1 MKKGH
6 KIVSLLIAV
15 AMAAPLAFSNVS
27 PVEAANKF
35 DGHESRYYKLCS
47 SKTLTRSNQSTCREF
62 NKYLKTKSASLK
74 NEISNKQNNVDSAK
88 LSISDMANKINT
100 LNSQINDAN
109 QKISYMNTAI
119 QNSENNLNQK
129 KGLLKERIY
138 SMQSQMNSNAYVDYL
153 FNASSFSDF
162 FSRAATLK
170 DLTAYETDLM
180 NEIKEE
186 QKQLETQKQT
196 LVDTQKTLST
206 QKTQAESL
214 QKSLVA
220 KLEAE
225 QKALQ
230 DKQSDLSDNE
240 SNIGTI
246 AENLVELSKASDESR
261 VTGVTHATPNTTV
274 SSNSGSSNS
283 NSSSSSSSGSS
294 NSNSGSTSNRGQSSS
309 SNSGTSHNNG
319 GSSNNGGSNN
329 ASIPTPTPSAS
340 QSARGLAIANKA
352 LTRQGYMY
360 SWGGCH
366 SMGQISNPNWT
377 KFDCSGLVNWAHY
390 QAGVNIGSNTTKSLC
405 GVGTQVG
412 RGSMQAGDII
422 LFSSNGSYSGVHHVG
437 IYIGGNRMV
446 HAPSTGKPVQ
456 VASLSNGYWQR
467 EFYQARRCY

>member
-1 MKKGH
+1 MKRGH
-6 KIVSLLIAV
+6 KIVSLLIAC
-15 AMAAPLAFSNVS
+15 AMVTPLAFSNVNT
-27 PVEAANKF
+27 VEAANKF
-35 DGHESRYYKLCS
+35 EGQETKYYKLCS
-47 SKTLTRSNQSTCREF
+47 SKTLTRSNQNTCKEF

-74 NEISNKQNNVDSAK
+74 SEISSKQSSVDSAK
-88 LSISDMANKINT
+88 LSISDAADKINS
-100 LNSQINDAN
+100 LNSQINEAT
-109 QKISYMNTAI
+109 QKIAYMNTAI
-119 QNSENNLNQK
+119 TNAENNLNEK
-129 KGLLKERIY
+129 KALLKDRIY

-170 DLTAYETDLM
+170 DLTSYETDLM

-186 QKQLETQKQT
+186 QKQLEIQKQT
-196 LVDTQKTLST
+196 LVDTQTALNA
-206 QKTQAESL
+206 QKSQAEEL

-220 KLEAE
+220 KLGAE

-246 AENLVELSKASDESR
+246 AQNLVELSKASDESK
-261 VTGVTHATPNTTV
+261 VSGVTHATPNKNNSS
-274 SSNSGSSNS
+274 SSNSGSSN
-283 NSSSSSSSGSS
+283 
-294 NSNSGSTSNRGQSSS
+294 
-309 SNSGTSHNNG
+309 NG
-319 GSSNNGGSNN
+319 GSSNNSGSSNN
-329 ASIPTPTPSAS
+329 GGGNTIPTPTPSPD
-340 QSARGLAIANKA
+340 QSSRGLAIANKA

-366 SMGQISNPNWT
+366 SMSQIANPNWT

-390 QAGVNIGSNTTKSLC
+390 QAGVNIGSNTTKTLC
-405 GVGTQVG
+405 GVGTQVD

-446 HAPSTGKPVQ
+446 HAPSSGKPVQ
-456 VASLSNGYWQR
+456 VATLGNGYWQR

>member
-1 MKKGH
+1 MKRGH
-6 KIVSLLIAV
+6 KIVSLLIAC
-15 AMAAPLAFSNVS
+15 AMVTPLALSNVNT
-27 PVEAANKF
+27 VEATNKF
-35 DGHESRYYKLCS
+35 EGQETKYYKLCL
-47 SKTLTRSNQSTCREF
+47 SKTLTRSNQNTCKEF

-74 NEISNKQNNVDSAK
+74 SEISNKQSNVDSAK
-88 LSISDMANKINT
+88 LSISDAANKINS
-100 LNSQINDAN
+100 LNSQINEAT
-109 QKISYMNTAI
+109 QKIAYMNTAI
-119 QNSENNLNQK
+119 TNAENNLNEK
-129 KGLLKERIY
+129 KALLKDRIY

-170 DLTAYETDLM
+170 DLTSYETDLM

-186 QKQLETQKQT
+186 QKQLEIQKQT
-196 LVDTQKTLST
+196 LVDTQTALNA
-206 QKTQAESL
+206 QKSQAEEL

-246 AENLVELSKASDESR
+246 AQNLVELSKASDESK
-261 VTGVTHATPNTTV
+261 VSGVTHATPNK
-274 SSNSGSSNS
+274 N
-283 NSSSSSSSGSS
+283 NSSS
-294 NSNSGSTSNRGQSSS
+294 
-309 SNSGTSHNNG
+309 NNG
-319 GSSNNGGSNN
+319 GSSNNSGSSNN
-329 ASIPTPTPSAS
+329 GGGNTIPTPTPSPD
-340 QSARGLAIANKA
+340 QSSRGLAIANKA

-366 SMGQISNPNWT
+366 SMSQIANPNWT

-390 QAGVNIGSNTTKSLC
+390 QAGVNIGSNTTKTLC
-405 GVGTQVG
+405 GVGTQVD

-422 LFSSNGSYSGVHHVG
+422 LFSSNGSYFGVHHVG

-446 HAPSTGKPVQ
+446 HAPSSGKPVQ
-456 VASLSNGYWQR
+456 VATLGNGYWQR

>member
-1 MKKGH
+1 M
-6 KIVSLLIAV
+6 VT
-15 AMAAPLAFSNVS
+15 PLAFSNVNT
-27 PVEAANKF
+27 VEAANKF
-35 DGHESRYYKLCS
+35 EGQETKYYKLCS
-47 SKTLTRSNQSTCREF
+47 SKTLTRSNQNTCKEF

-74 NEISNKQNNVDSAK
+74 SEISSKQSSVDSAK
-88 LSISDMANKINT
+88 LSISDAADKINS
-100 LNSQINDAN
+100 LNIQINEAT
-109 QKISYMNTAI
+109 QKIAYMNTAI
-119 QNSENNLNQK
+119 TNAENNLNEK
-129 KGLLKERIY
+129 KALLKDRIY

-170 DLTAYETDLM
+170 DLTSYETDLM

-186 QKQLETQKQT
+186 QKQLEIQKQT
-196 LVDTQKTLST
+196 LVDTQTALNA
-206 QKTQAESL
+206 QKSQAEEL

-230 DKQSDLSDNE
+230 DKQSDLFDNE

-246 AENLVELSKASDESR
+246 AQNLVELSKASDESK
-261 VTGVTHATPNTTV
+261 VSGVTHATPNK
-274 SSNSGSSNS
+274 N
-283 NSSSSSSSGSS
+283 NSSSSNCGSS
-294 NSNSGSTSNRGQSSS
+294 
-309 SNSGTSHNNG
+309 NNG
-319 GSSNNGGSNN
+319 GSSNNSGSSNN
-329 ASIPTPTPSAS
+329 GGGNTIPTPTPSPD
-340 QSARGLAIANKA
+340 QSSRGLAIANKA

-366 SMGQISNPNWT
+366 SMSQIANPNWT

-390 QAGVNIGSNTTKSLC
+390 QAGVNIGSNTTKTLC
-405 GVGTQVG
+405 GVGTQVD

-446 HAPSTGKPVQ
+446 HAPSSGKPVQ
-456 VASLSNGYWQR
+456 VATLGNGYWQR

>member
-1 MKKGH
+1 MKRGH
-6 KIVSLLIAV
+6 KIVSLLIAC
-15 AMAAPLAFSNVS
+15 AMVTPLALSNVNT
-27 PVEAANKF
+27 VEAANKF
-35 DGHESRYYKLCS
+35 EGQETKYYKLCS
-47 SKTLTRSNQSTCREF
+47 SKTLTRSNQNTCKEF

-74 NEISNKQNNVDSAK
+74 SEISSKQSNVDSAK
-88 LSISDMANKINT
+88 LSIADAADKINS
-100 LNSQINDAN
+100 LNSQINEAT
-109 QKISYMNTAI
+109 QKIAYMNTAI
-119 QNSENNLNQK
+119 TNAENNLNEK
-129 KGLLKERIY
+129 KALLKDRIY

-170 DLTAYETDLM
+170 DLTSYETDLM

-186 QKQLETQKQT
+186 QKQLEIQKQT
-196 LVDTQKTLST
+196 LVDTQTALNA
-206 QKTQAESL
+206 QKSQAEEL

-246 AENLVELSKASDESR
+246 AQNLVELSKASDESK
-261 VTGVTHATPNTTV
+261 VSGVTHATPNKNNSS
-274 SSNSGSSNS
+274 SSNSGSSN
-283 NSSSSSSSGSS
+283 
-294 NSNSGSTSNRGQSSS
+294 
-309 SNSGTSHNNG
+309 NG
-319 GSSNNGGSNN
+319 GSSNNSGSSNN
-329 ASIPTPTPSAS
+329 GGGNTIPTPTPTPSPD
-340 QSARGLAIANKA
+340 QSSRGLAIANKA

-366 SMGQISNPNWT
+366 SMSQIANPNWT
-377 KFDCSGLVNWAHY
+377 KFDCSGLVNWSHY
-390 QAGVNIGSNTTKSLC
+390 QAGVNIGSNTTKTLC
-405 GVGTQVG
+405 GVGTQVD

-446 HAPSTGKPVQ
+446 HAPSSGKPVQ
-456 VASLSNGYWQR
+456 VASLGNGYWQR

>member
-1 MKKGH
+1 MKEGDFVKRRH
-6 KIVSLLIAV
+6 KIVSLLIAA
-15 AMAAPLAFSNVS
+15 AMVTPLALSNVNT
-27 PVEAANKF
+27 VEAANKF
-35 DGHESRYYKLCS
+35 AGQESKYYRLCS
-47 SKTLTRSNQSTCREF
+47 SKTLTRSNQNTCKEF

-74 NEISNKQNNVDSAK
+74 NEINSKQNSVNSAK
-88 LSISDMANKINT
+88 LSISDVANKINT
-100 LNSQINDAN
+100 LNSQINEAN
-109 QKISYMNTAI
+109 QKIAYMNTAI
-119 QNSENNLNQK
+119 TNAENNLNQK
-129 KGLLKERIY
+129 KALLKDRIY

-186 QKQLETQKQT
+186 QKQLEVQKQT
-196 LVDTQKTLST
+196 LVDTQTALNA
-206 QKTQAESL
+206 QKSEAETL

-240 SNIGTI
+240 NSIGTI
-246 AENLVELSKASDESR
+246 AQNLVELSKASDESK
-261 VTGVTHATPNTTV
+261 VNGVTHATPNT
-274 SSNSGSSNS
+274 NSGSSN
-283 NSSSSSSSGSS
+283 
-294 NSNSGSTSNRGQSSS
+294 
-309 SNSGTSHNNG
+309 HG
-319 GSSNNGGSNN
+319 GSSNNGGGSQNTTPAPAPN
-329 ASIPTPTPSAS
+329 AN

-360 SWGGCH
+360 VWGGCH
-366 SMGQISNPNWT
+366 SMSQISNPNWT
-377 KFDCSGLVNWAHY
+377 KFDCSGLVNWSHY

-405 GVGTQVG
+405 GVGSYVD

-446 HAPSTGKPVQ
+446 HAPSSGKPVQ
-456 VASLSNGYWQR
+456 VASLANSYWQR
-467 EFYQARRCY
+467 SFYQARRCY

>member
-1 MKKGH
+1 MKRGH
-6 KIVSLLIAV
+6 KIVSLLIAC
-15 AMAAPLAFSNVS
+15 AMVTPLAFSNVNT
-27 PVEAANKF
+27 VEAANKF
-35 DGHESRYYKLCS
+35 EGQETKYYKLCS
-47 SKTLTRSNQSTCREF
+47 SKTLTRSNQNTCKEF

-74 NEISNKQNNVDSAK
+74 SEINSKQSNVDSAK
-88 LSISDMANKINT
+88 LSIADAADKINS
-100 LNSQINDAN
+100 LNSQINEAT
-109 QKISYMNTAI
+109 QKIAYMNTAI
-119 QNSENNLNQK
+119 TNAENNLNEK
-129 KGLLKERIY
+129 KALLKDRIY

-170 DLTAYETDLM
+170 DLTSYETDLM

-186 QKQLETQKQT
+186 QKQLEIQKQT
-196 LVDTQKTLST
+196 LVDTQTALNA
-206 QKTQAESL
+206 QKSQAEEL

-246 AENLVELSKASDESR
+246 AQNLVELSKASDESK
-261 VTGVTHATPNTTV
+261 VSGVTHATPNKNNSS
-274 SSNSGSSNS
+274 SSNSGSSN
-283 NSSSSSSSGSS
+283 
-294 NSNSGSTSNRGQSSS
+294 
-309 SNSGTSHNNG
+309 NG
-319 GSSNNGGSNN
+319 GSSNNSGSSNN
-329 ASIPTPTPSAS
+329 GGGNTIPTPTPSPD
-340 QSARGLAIANKA
+340 QSSRGLAIANKA

-366 SMGQISNPNWT
+366 SMSQIANPNWT

-390 QAGVNIGSNTTKSLC
+390 QAGVNIGSNTTKTLC
-405 GVGTQVG
+405 GVGTQVD

-446 HAPSTGKPVQ
+446 HAPSSGKLVQ
-456 VASLSNGYWQR
+456 VATLGNGYWQR

>member
-1 MKKGH
+1 MKRRH
-6 KIVSLLIAV
+6 KIVSLLIAC
-15 AMAAPLAFSNVS
+15 AMVTPLAFSNVNT
-27 PVEAANKF
+27 VEAANKF
-35 DGHESRYYKLCS
+35 EGHETKYYKLCS
-47 SKTLTRSNQSTCREF
+47 SKTLTRSNQNTCKEF

-74 NEISNKQNNVDSAK
+74 SEINSKQSNVDSAK
-88 LSISDMANKINT
+88 LSIADAADKINS
-100 LNSQINDAN
+100 LNSQINEAT
-109 QKISYMNTAI
+109 QKIAYMNTAI
-119 QNSENNLNQK
+119 TNAENNLNEK
-129 KGLLKERIY
+129 KALLKDRIY

-170 DLTAYETDLM
+170 DLTSYETDLM

-186 QKQLETQKQT
+186 QKQLEIQKQT
-196 LVDTQKTLST
+196 LVDTQTALNA
-206 QKTQAESL
+206 QKSQAEEL

-246 AENLVELSKASDESR
+246 AQNLVELSKASDESK
-261 VTGVTHATPNTTV
+261 VSGVTHATPNKNNSS
-274 SSNSGSSNS
+274 SSNSGSSN
-283 NSSSSSSSGSS
+283 
-294 NSNSGSTSNRGQSSS
+294 
-309 SNSGTSHNNG
+309 NG
-319 GSSNNGGSNN
+319 GSSNNSGSSNN
-329 ASIPTPTPSAS
+329 GGGNTIPTPTPSPD
-340 QSARGLAIANKA
+340 QSSRGLAIANKA

-366 SMGQISNPNWT
+366 SMSQIANPNWT

-390 QAGVNIGSNTTKSLC
+390 QAGVNIGSNTTKTLC
-405 GVGTQVG
+405 GVGTQVD

-446 HAPSTGKPVQ
+446 HAPSSGKPVQ
-456 VASLSNGYWQR
+456 VATLGNGYWQR

>member
-1 MKKGH
+1 M
-6 KIVSLLIAV
+6 VT
-15 AMAAPLAFSNVS
+15 PLALSNVNT
-27 PVEAANKF
+27 VEAANKF
-35 DGHESRYYKLCS
+35 EGQETKYYKLCS
-47 SKTLTRSNQSTCREF
+47 SKTLTRSNQNTCKEF

-74 NEISNKQNNVDSAK
+74 SEISSKQSSVDSAK
-88 LSISDMANKINT
+88 LSIADAADKINN
-100 LNSQINDAN
+100 LNGLINEAN
-109 QKISYMNTAI
+109 QKIAYMNTAI
-119 QNSENNLNQK
+119 TNAENNLNEK
-129 KGLLKERIY
+129 KALLKDRIY

-170 DLTAYETDLM
+170 DLTSYETDLM

-186 QKQLETQKQT
+186 QKQLEIQKQT
-196 LVDTQKTLST
+196 LVDTQTALNAQKSQAEEL
-206 QKTQAESL
+206 QKT
-214 QKSLVA
+214 LVA

-246 AENLVELSKASDESR
+246 AQNLVELSKASDESK
-261 VTGVTHATPNTTV
+261 VSGVTHATPNT
-274 SSNSGSSNS
+274 NSGSS
-283 NSSSSSSSGSS
+283 
-294 NSNSGSTSNRGQSSS
+294 
-309 SNSGTSHNNG
+309 NNG
-319 GSSNNGGSNN
+319 GSSNNSGSSNN
-329 ASIPTPTPSAS
+329 GGGNTIPTPTPTPSPD
-340 QSARGLAIANKA
+340 QSSRGLAIANKA

-366 SMGQISNPNWT
+366 SMSQIANPNWT
-377 KFDCSGLVNWAHY
+377 RFDCSGLVNWAHY

-405 GVGTQVG
+405 GVGTQVD

-446 HAPSTGKPVQ
+446 HAPSSGKPVQ
-456 VASLSNGYWQR
+456 VASLGNGYWQR

>member
-1 MKKGH
+1 M
-6 KIVSLLIAV
+6 VT
-15 AMAAPLAFSNVS
+15 PLAFSNVNT
-27 PVEAANKF
+27 VEAVNKF
-35 DGHESRYYKLCS
+35 EGQETKYYKLCS
-47 SKTLTRSNQSTCREF
+47 SKTLTRSNQNTCKEF

-74 NEISNKQNNVDSAK
+74 SEISSKQSSVDSAK
-88 LSISDMANKINT
+88 LSISDAADKINS
-100 LNSQINDAN
+100 LNSQINEAT
-109 QKISYMNTAI
+109 QKIAYMNTAI
-119 QNSENNLNQK
+119 TNAENNLNEK
-129 KGLLKERIY
+129 KALLKDRIY

-170 DLTAYETDLM
+170 DLTSYETDLM

-186 QKQLETQKQT
+186 QKQLEIQKQT
-196 LVDTQKTLST
+196 LVDTQTALNA
-206 QKTQAESL
+206 QKSQAEEL

-246 AENLVELSKASDESR
+246 AQNLVELSKASDESK
-261 VTGVTHATPNTTV
+261 VSGVTHATPNKNNSS
-274 SSNSGSSNS
+274 SSNSGSSN
-283 NSSSSSSSGSS
+283 
-294 NSNSGSTSNRGQSSS
+294 
-309 SNSGTSHNNG
+309 NG
-319 GSSNNGGSNN
+319 GSSNNSGSSNN
-329 ASIPTPTPSAS
+329 GGGNTIPTPTPSPD
-340 QSARGLAIANKA
+340 QSSRGLAIANKA

-366 SMGQISNPNWT
+366 SMSQIANPNWT

-390 QAGVNIGSNTTKSLC
+390 QAGVNIGSNTTKTLC
-405 GVGTQVG
+405 GVGTQVD

-446 HAPSTGKPVQ
+446 HAPSSGKPVQ
-456 VASLSNGYWQR
+456 VATLGNGYWQR

>member
-1 MKKGH
+1 MKRRH
-6 KIVSLLIAV
+6 KIVSLLIAA
-15 AMAAPLAFSNVS
+15 AMVTPLALSNVNT
-27 PVEAANKF
+27 VEAANKF
-35 DGHESRYYKLCS
+35 AGQESKYYRLCS
-47 SKTLTRSNQSTCREF
+47 SKTLTRSNQNTCKEF

-74 NEISNKQNNVDSAK
+74 NEINSKQNNVDSAK
-88 LSISDMANKINT
+88 LSISDAANKINT
-100 LNSQINDAN
+100 LNSQINEAN
-109 QKISYMNTAI
+109 QKIAYMNTAI
-119 QNSENNLNQK
+119 TNAENNLNQK
-129 KGLLKERIY
+129 KALLKDRIY

-186 QKQLETQKQT
+186 QKQLEVQKQT
-196 LVDTQKTLST
+196 LVDTQTALNA
-206 QKTQAESL
+206 QKSEAETL

-240 SNIGTI
+240 NSIGTI
-246 AENLVELSKASDESR
+246 AQNLVELSKASDESK
-261 VTGVTHATPNTTV
+261 VNGVTHATPNT
-274 SSNSGSSNS
+274 NSGSSNH
-283 NSSSSSSSGSS
+283 G
-294 NSNSGSTSNRGQSSS
+294 
-309 SNSGTSHNNG
+309 G
-319 GSSNNGGSNN
+319 GSQNT
-329 ASIPTPTPSAS
+329 TPAPAPSAN

-360 SWGGCH
+360 VWGGCH
-366 SMGQISNPNWT
+366 SMSQISNPNWT

-405 GVGTQVG
+405 GVGSYVD

-446 HAPSTGKPVQ
+446 HAPSSGKPVQ
-456 VASLSNGYWQR
+456 VASLANSYWQR
-467 EFYQARRCY
+467 SFYQARRCY

>member
-1 MKKGH
+1 MCVKEGDYVKRGH
-6 KIVSLLIAV
+6 KIVSLLIAA
-15 AMAAPLAFSNVS
+15 AMITPLALSNVNT
-27 PVEAANKF
+27 VEAANKF
-35 DGHESRYYKLCS
+35 EGQETKYYKLCA
-47 SKTLTRSNQSTCREF
+47 SKTITRSNQNTCKEF
-62 NKYLKTKSASLK
+62 NKYLKTKSANLK
-74 NEISNKQNNVDSAK
+74 SEISSKQNSVDSAK
-88 LSISDMANKINT
+88 LSIADAADKINS
-100 LNSQINDAN
+100 LNSQIAEAN
-109 QKISYMNTAI
+109 QKIEYMNTAI
-119 QNSENNLNQK
+119 TNAENNLNEK
-129 KGLLKERIY
+129 KALLKDRIY

-186 QKQLETQKQT
+186 QKQLEVQKQT
-196 LVDTQKTLST
+196 LVDTQTALNA
-206 QKTQAESL
+206 QKSQAETL

-240 SNIGTI
+240 SSIGTI
-246 AENLVELSKASDESR
+246 AQNLVELSKASDESK
-261 VTGVTHATPNTTV
+261 VNGVTHATPNTNSGSSSNGGSSNNG
-274 SSNSGSSNS
+274 SSNSGSSN
-283 NSSSSSSSGSS
+283 
-294 NSNSGSTSNRGQSSS
+294 
-309 SNSGTSHNNG
+309 HG
-319 GSSNNGGSNN
+319 GSSNNGGGSQNTTP
-329 ASIPTPTPSAS
+329 APTPSAN

-360 SWGGCH
+360 VWGGCH
-366 SMGQISNPNWT
+366 SMSQISNPNWT

-405 GVGTQVG
+405 GVGSYVD

-446 HAPSTGKPVQ
+446 HAPSSGKPVQ
-456 VASLSNGYWQR
+456 VASLSNSYWQR
-467 EFYQARRCY
+467 SFYQARRCY

>member
-1 MKKGH
+1 MKRGH
-6 KIVSLLIAV
+6 KIVSLLIAC
-15 AMAAPLAFSNVS
+15 AMVTPLALSNVNT
-27 PVEAANKF
+27 VEAANKF
-35 DGHESRYYKLCS
+35 EGQETKYYKLCS
-47 SKTLTRSNQSTCREF
+47 SKTLTRSNQNTCKEF
-62 NKYLKTKSASLK
+62 NKHLKTKSASLK
-74 NEISNKQNNVDSAK
+74 SEISSKQSNVDSAK
-88 LSISDMANKINT
+88 LSIADAADKINS
-100 LNSQINDAN
+100 LNSQINEAT
-109 QKISYMNTAI
+109 QKIAYMNTAI
-119 QNSENNLNQK
+119 TNAENNLNEK
-129 KGLLKERIY
+129 KALLKDRIY

-170 DLTAYETDLM
+170 DLTSYETDLM

-186 QKQLETQKQT
+186 QKQLEIQKQT
-196 LVDTQKTLST
+196 LVDTQTALNA
-206 QKTQAESL
+206 QKSQAEEL

-246 AENLVELSKASDESR
+246 AQNLVELSKASDESK
-261 VTGVTHATPNTTV
+261 VSGVTHATSNKNNSS
-274 SSNSGSSNS
+274 SSNSGSSN
-283 NSSSSSSSGSS
+283 
-294 NSNSGSTSNRGQSSS
+294 
-309 SNSGTSHNNG
+309 NG
-319 GSSNNGGSNN
+319 GSSNNSGSSNN
-329 ASIPTPTPSAS
+329 GGGNTIPTPTPSPD
-340 QSARGLAIANKA
+340 QSSRGLAIANKA

-366 SMGQISNPNWT
+366 SMSQIANPNWT

-390 QAGVNIGSNTTKSLC
+390 QAGVNIGSNTTKTLC
-405 GVGTQVG
+405 GVGTQVD

-446 HAPSTGKPVQ
+446 HAPSSGKPVQ
-456 VASLSNGYWQR
+456 VATLGNGYWQR

>member
-1 MKKGH
+1 MKRGH
-6 KIVSLLIAV
+6 KIVSLLIAC
-15 AMAAPLAFSNVS
+15 AMVTPLAFSNVNT
-27 PVEAANKF
+27 VEAANKF
-35 DGHESRYYKLCS
+35 EGQETKYYKLCS
-47 SKTLTRSNQSTCREF
+47 SKTLTRSNQNTCKEF

-74 NEISNKQNNVDSAK
+74 SEISSKQSSVDSAK
-88 LSISDMANKINT
+88 LSISDAADKINS
-100 LNSQINDAN
+100 LNSQINEAT
-109 QKISYMNTAI
+109 QKIAYMNTAI
-119 QNSENNLNQK
+119 TNAENNLNEK
-129 KGLLKERIY
+129 KALLKDRIY

-170 DLTAYETDLM
+170 DLTSYETDLM

-186 QKQLETQKQT
+186 QKQLEIQKQT
-196 LVDTQKTLST
+196 LVDTQTALNA
-206 QKTQAESL
+206 QKSQAEEL

-220 KLEAE
+220 KLKAE

-246 AENLVELSKASDESR
+246 AQNLVELSKASDESK
-261 VTGVTHATPNTTV
+261 VSGVTHATPNKNNSS
-274 SSNSGSSNS
+274 SSNSGSSN
-283 NSSSSSSSGSS
+283 
-294 NSNSGSTSNRGQSSS
+294 
-309 SNSGTSHNNG
+309 NG
-319 GSSNNGGSNN
+319 GSSNNSGSSNN
-329 ASIPTPTPSAS
+329 GGGNTIPTPTPSPD
-340 QSARGLAIANKA
+340 QSSRGLAIANKA

-366 SMGQISNPNWT
+366 SMSQIANPNWT
-377 KFDCSGLVNWAHY
+377 RFDCSGLVNWAHY
-390 QAGVNIGSNTTKSLC
+390 QAGVNIGSNTTKTLC
-405 GVGTQVG
+405 GVGTQVD

-446 HAPSTGKPVQ
+446 HAPSSGKPVQ
-456 VASLSNGYWQR
+456 VATLGNGYWQR

>member
-1 MKKGH
+1 M
-6 KIVSLLIAV
+6 VT
-15 AMAAPLAFSNVS
+15 PLAFSNVNT
-27 PVEAANKF
+27 VEAANKF
-35 DGHESRYYKLCS
+35 EGQETKYYKLCS
-47 SKTLTRSNQSTCREF
+47 SKTLTRSNQNTCKEF

-74 NEISNKQNNVDSAK
+74 SEISSKQSSVDSAK
-88 LSISDMANKINT
+88 LSISDAADKINS
-100 LNSQINDAN
+100 LNSQINEAT
-109 QKISYMNTAI
+109 QKIAYMNTAI
-119 QNSENNLNQK
+119 TNAENNLNEK
-129 KGLLKERIY
+129 KALLKDRIY

-170 DLTAYETDLM
+170 DLTSYETDLM

-186 QKQLETQKQT
+186 QKQLEIQKQT
-196 LVDTQKTLST
+196 LVDTQTALNA
-206 QKTQAESL
+206 QKSQAEEL

-246 AENLVELSKASDESR
+246 AQNLVELSKASDESK
-261 VTGVTHATPNTTV
+261 VSGVTHATPNT
-274 SSNSGSSNS
+274 NSGSS
-283 NSSSSSSSGSS
+283 
-294 NSNSGSTSNRGQSSS
+294 
-309 SNSGTSHNNG
+309 NNG
-319 GSSNNGGSNN
+319 GSSNNSGSSNN
-329 ASIPTPTPSAS
+329 GGGNTIPTPTPSPD
-340 QSARGLAIANKA
+340 QSSRGLAIANKA

-366 SMGQISNPNWT
+366 SMSQIANPNWT

-390 QAGVNIGSNTTKSLC
+390 QAGVNIGSNTTKTLC
-405 GVGTQVG
+405 GVGTQVD

-446 HAPSTGKPVQ
+446 HAPSSGKPVQ
-456 VASLSNGYWQR
+456 VASLGNGYWQR

>member
-1 MKKGH
+1 MKRGH
-6 KIVSLLIAV
+6 KIVSLLIAC
-15 AMAAPLAFSNVS
+15 AMVTPLAFSNVNT
-27 PVEAANKF
+27 VEAANKF
-35 DGHESRYYKLCS
+35 EGQETKYYKLCS
-47 SKTLTRSNQSTCREF
+47 SKTLTRSNQNTCKEF

-74 NEISNKQNNVDSAK
+74 SEISSKQSSVDSAK
-88 LSISDMANKINT
+88 LSISDAADKINS
-100 LNSQINDAN
+100 LNIQINEAT
-109 QKISYMNTAI
+109 QKIAYMNTAI
-119 QNSENNLNQK
+119 TNAENNLNEK
-129 KGLLKERIY
+129 KALLKDRIY

-170 DLTAYETDLM
+170 DLTSYETDLM

-186 QKQLETQKQT
+186 QKQLEIQKQT
-196 LVDTQKTLST
+196 LVDTQTALNA
-206 QKTQAESL
+206 QKSQAEEL

-246 AENLVELSKASDESR
+246 AQNLVELSKASDESK
-261 VTGVTHATPNTTV
+261 VSGVTHATPNKNNSS
-274 SSNSGSSNS
+274 SSNSGSSN
-283 NSSSSSSSGSS
+283 
-294 NSNSGSTSNRGQSSS
+294 
-309 SNSGTSHNNG
+309 NG
-319 GSSNNGGSNN
+319 GSSNNSGSSNN
-329 ASIPTPTPSAS
+329 GGGNTIPTPTPSPD
-340 QSARGLAIANKA
+340 QSSRGLAIANKA

-366 SMGQISNPNWT
+366 SMSQIANPNWT

-390 QAGVNIGSNTTKSLC
+390 QAGVNIGSNTTKTLC
-405 GVGTQVG
+405 GVGTQVD

-446 HAPSTGKPVQ
+446 HAPSSGKPVQ
-456 VASLSNGYWQR
+456 VATLGNGYWQR

>member
-1 MKKGH
+1 MKRGH
-6 KIVSLLIAV
+6 KIVSLLIAC
-15 AMAAPLAFSNVS
+15 AMVTPLALSNVNT
-27 PVEAANKF
+27 VEAANKF
-35 DGHESRYYKLCS
+35 EGQETKYYKLCS
-47 SKTLTRSNQSTCREF
+47 SKTLTRSNQNTCKEF

-74 NEISNKQNNVDSAK
+74 SEISSKQSNVDSAK
-88 LSISDMANKINT
+88 LSIADAADKINS
-100 LNSQINDAN
+100 LNSQINEAT
-109 QKISYMNTAI
+109 QKIAYMNTAI
-119 QNSENNLNQK
+119 TNAENNLNEK
-129 KGLLKERIY
+129 KALLKDRIY

-170 DLTAYETDLM
+170 DLTSYETDLM

-186 QKQLETQKQT
+186 QKQLEIQKQT
-196 LVDTQKTLST
+196 LVDTQTALNA
-206 QKTQAESL
+206 QKSQAEEL

-246 AENLVELSKASDESR
+246 AQNLVELSKASDESK
-261 VTGVTHATPNTTV
+261 VSGVTHATPNKNNSS
-274 SSNSGSSNS
+274 SSNSGSSN
-283 NSSSSSSSGSS
+283 
-294 NSNSGSTSNRGQSSS
+294 
-309 SNSGTSHNNG
+309 NG
-319 GSSNNGGSNN
+319 GSSNNSGSSNN
-329 ASIPTPTPSAS
+329 GGGNTIPTPTPSPD
-340 QSARGLAIANKA
+340 QSSRGLAIANKA

-366 SMGQISNPNWT
+366 SMSQIANPNWT

-390 QAGVNIGSNTTKSLC
+390 QAGVNIGSNTTKTLC
-405 GVGTQVG
+405 GVGTQVD

-446 HAPSTGKPVQ
+446 HAP
-456 VASLSNGYWQR
+456 
-467 EFYQARRCY
+467 

>member
-1 MKKGH
+1 MKRGH
-6 KIVSLLIAV
+6 KIVSLLIAC
-15 AMAAPLAFSNVS
+15 AMVTPLAFSNVNT
-27 PVEAANKF
+27 VEAANKF
-35 DGHESRYYKLCS
+35 EGQETKYYKLCS
-47 SKTLTRSNQSTCREF
+47 SKTLTRSNQNTCKEF

-74 NEISNKQNNVDSAK
+74 SEISSKQSSVDSAK
-88 LSISDMANKINT
+88 LSISDAADKINS
-100 LNSQINDAN
+100 LNSQINEAT
-109 QKISYMNTAI
+109 QKIAYMNTAI
-119 QNSENNLNQK
+119 TNAENNLNEK
-129 KGLLKERIY
+129 KALLKDRIY

-170 DLTAYETDLM
+170 DLTSYETDLM

-186 QKQLETQKQT
+186 QKQLEIQKQT
-196 LVDTQKTLST
+196 LVDTQTALNA
-206 QKTQAESL
+206 QKSQAEEL

-246 AENLVELSKASDESR
+246 AQNLVELSKASDESK
-261 VTGVTHATPNTTV
+261 VSGVTHATPNKNN
-274 SSNSGSSNS
+274 SSSG
-283 NSSSSSSSGSS
+283 NSSSS
-294 NSNSGSTSNRGQSSS
+294 
-309 SNSGTSHNNG
+309 NNG
-319 GSSNNGGSNN
+319 GSSNNSGSSNN
-329 ASIPTPTPSAS
+329 GGGNTIPTPTPSPD
-340 QSARGLAIANKA
+340 QSSRGLAIANKA

-366 SMGQISNPNWT
+366 SMSQIANPNWT

-390 QAGVNIGSNTTKSLC
+390 QAGVNIGSNTTKTLC
-405 GVGTQVG
+405 GVGTQVD

-446 HAPSTGKPVQ
+446 HAPSSGKPVQ
-456 VASLSNGYWQR
+456 VATLGNGYWQR

>member
-1 MKKGH
+1 MKRGH
-6 KIVSLLIAV
+6 KIVSLLIAC
-15 AMAAPLAFSNVS
+15 AMVTPLALSNVNT
-27 PVEAANKF
+27 VEATNKF
-35 DGHESRYYKLCS
+35 EGQETKYYKLCS
-47 SKTLTRSNQSTCREF
+47 SKTLTRSNQNTCKEF

-74 NEISNKQNNVDSAK
+74 SEISNKQSNVDSAK
-88 LSISDMANKINT
+88 LSISDAANKINS
-100 LNSQINDAN
+100 LNSQINEAT
-109 QKISYMNTAI
+109 QKIAYMNTAI
-119 QNSENNLNQK
+119 TNAENNLNEK
-129 KGLLKERIY
+129 KALLKDRIY

-170 DLTAYETDLM
+170 DLTSYETDLM

-186 QKQLETQKQT
+186 QKQLEIQKQT
-196 LVDTQKTLST
+196 LVDTQTALNA
-206 QKTQAESL
+206 QKSQAEEL

-246 AENLVELSKASDESR
+246 AQNLVELSKASDESK
-261 VTGVTHATPNTTV
+261 VSGVTHATPNKNNSS
-274 SSNSGSSNS
+274 SSNSGSSN
-283 NSSSSSSSGSS
+283 
-294 NSNSGSTSNRGQSSS
+294 
-309 SNSGTSHNNG
+309 NG
-319 GSSNNGGSNN
+319 GSSNNSGSSNN
-329 ASIPTPTPSAS
+329 GGGNTTPTPSPD
-340 QSARGLAIANKA
+340 QSSRGLAIANKA

-366 SMGQISNPNWT
+366 SMSQIANPNWT

-390 QAGVNIGSNTTKSLC
+390 QAGVNIGSNTTKTLC
-405 GVGTQVG
+405 GVGTQVD

-446 HAPSTGKPVQ
+446 HAPSSGKPVQ
-456 VASLSNGYWQR
+456 VATLGNGYWQR

>member
-1 MKKGH
+1 MKRGH
-6 KIVSLLIAV
+6 KIVSLLIAC
-15 AMAAPLAFSNVS
+15 AMVTPLALSNVNT
-27 PVEAANKF
+27 VEAANKF
-35 DGHESRYYKLCS
+35 EGQETKYYKLCS
-47 SKTLTRSNQSTCREF
+47 SKTLTRSNQNTCKEF

-74 NEISNKQNNVDSAK
+74 NEINSKQNSVDSAK
-88 LSISDMANKINT
+88 LSISDAANKINT
-100 LNSQINDAN
+100 LNSQINEAN
-109 QKISYMNTAI
+109 QKIAYMNTAI
-119 QNSENNLNQK
+119 TNAENNLNEK
-129 KGLLKERIY
+129 KALLKDRIY

-170 DLTAYETDLM
+170 DLTSYETDLM

-186 QKQLETQKQT
+186 QKQLEIQKQT
-196 LVDTQKTLST
+196 LVDTQTALNA
-206 QKTQAESL
+206 QKSQAEEL

-246 AENLVELSKASDESR
+246 AQNLVELSKASDESK
-261 VTGVTHATPNTTV
+261 VSGVTHATPNKNNSS
-274 SSNSGSSNS
+274 SSNSGSSNNGGLS
-283 NSSSSSSSGSS
+283 N
-294 NSNSGSTSNRGQSSS
+294 NS
-309 SNSGTSHNNG
+309 
-319 GSSNNGGSNN
+319 GSSNNGGGNT
-329 ASIPTPTPSAS
+329 IPTPTPSPD
-340 QSARGLAIANKA
+340 QSSRGLAIANKA

-366 SMGQISNPNWT
+366 SMSQIANPNWT

-390 QAGVNIGSNTTKSLC
+390 QAGVNIGSNTTKTLC
-405 GVGTQVG
+405 GVGTQVD

-446 HAPSTGKPVQ
+446 HAPSSGKPVQ
-456 VASLSNGYWQR
+456 VATLGNGYWQR

>member
-1 MKKGH
+1 M
-6 KIVSLLIAV
+6 VT
-15 AMAAPLAFSNVS
+15 PLAFSNVNT
-27 PVEAANKF
+27 VEAANKF
-35 DGHESRYYKLCS
+35 EGQETKYYKLCS
-47 SKTLTRSNQSTCREF
+47 SKTLTRSNQNTCKEF

-74 NEISNKQNNVDSAK
+74 SEISSKQSSVDSAK
-88 LSISDMANKINT
+88 LSISDAADKINS
-100 LNSQINDAN
+100 LNSQINEAT
-109 QKISYMNTAI
+109 QKIAYMNTAI
-119 QNSENNLNQK
+119 TNAENNLNEK
-129 KGLLKERIY
+129 KALLKDRIY

-153 FNASSFSDF
+153 FNANSFSDF

-170 DLTAYETDLM
+170 DLTSYETDLM

-186 QKQLETQKQT
+186 QKQLEIQKQT
-196 LVDTQKTLST
+196 LVDTQTALNA
-206 QKTQAESL
+206 QKSQAEEL

-246 AENLVELSKASDESR
+246 AQNLVELSKASDESK
-261 VTGVTHATPNTTV
+261 VSGVTHATPNKNNSS
-274 SSNSGSSNS
+274 SSNSGSSN
-283 NSSSSSSSGSS
+283 
-294 NSNSGSTSNRGQSSS
+294 
-309 SNSGTSHNNG
+309 NG
-319 GSSNNGGSNN
+319 GSSNNSGSSNN
-329 ASIPTPTPSAS
+329 GGGNTIPTPTPSPD
-340 QSARGLAIANKA
+340 QSSRGLAIANKA

-366 SMGQISNPNWT
+366 SMSQIANPNWT

-390 QAGVNIGSNTTKSLC
+390 QAGVNIGSNTTKTLC
-405 GVGTQVG
+405 GVGTQVD

-446 HAPSTGKPVQ
+446 HAPSSGKPVQ
-456 VASLSNGYWQR
+456 VATLGNGYWQR

>member
-1 MKKGH
+1 MKRGH
-6 KIVSLLIAV
+6 KIVSLLIAC
-15 AMAAPLAFSNVS
+15 AMVTPLAFSNVNT
-27 PVEAANKF
+27 VEAANKF
-35 DGHESRYYKLCS
+35 EGQETKYYKLCS
-47 SKTLTRSNQSTCREF
+47 SKTLTRSNQNTCKEF

-74 NEISNKQNNVDSAK
+74 SEISSKQSSVDSAK
-88 LSISDMANKINT
+88 LSISDAADKINS
-100 LNSQINDAN
+100 LNSQINEAT
-109 QKISYMNTAI
+109 QKIAYMNTAI
-119 QNSENNLNQK
+119 TNAENNLNEK
-129 KGLLKERIY
+129 KALLKDRIY

-170 DLTAYETDLM
+170 DLTSYETDLM
-180 NEIKEE
+180 NEIKKE
-186 QKQLETQKQT
+186 QKQLEIQKQT
-196 LVDTQKTLST
+196 LVDTQTALNA
-206 QKTQAESL
+206 QKSQAEEL

-240 SNIGTI
+240 SNIGAI
-246 AENLVELSKASDESR
+246 AQNLVELSKASDESK
-261 VTGVTHATPNTTV
+261 VSGVTHATPNKNNSS
-274 SSNSGSSNS
+274 SSNSGSSN
-283 NSSSSSSSGSS
+283 
-294 NSNSGSTSNRGQSSS
+294 
-309 SNSGTSHNNG
+309 NG
-319 GSSNNGGSNN
+319 GSSNNSGSSNN
-329 ASIPTPTPSAS
+329 GGGNTIPTPTPSPD
-340 QSARGLAIANKA
+340 QSSRGLAIANKA

-366 SMGQISNPNWT
+366 SMSQIANPNWT

-390 QAGVNIGSNTTKSLC
+390 QAGVNIGSNTTKTLC
-405 GVGTQVG
+405 GVGTQVD

-446 HAPSTGKPVQ
+446 HAPSSGKPVQ
-456 VASLSNGYWQR
+456 VATLGNGYWQR

>member
-1 MKKGH
+1 MKRGH
-6 KIVSLLIAV
+6 KIVSLLIAC
-15 AMAAPLAFSNVS
+15 AMVTPLAFSNVNT
-27 PVEAANKF
+27 VEAANKF
-35 DGHESRYYKLCS
+35 EGQETKYYKLCS
-47 SKTLTRSNQSTCREF
+47 SKTLTRSNQNTCKEF

-74 NEISNKQNNVDSAK
+74 SEISSKQSNVDSAK
-88 LSISDMANKINT
+88 LSIADAANKINS
-100 LNSQINDAN
+100 LNSQINEAT
-109 QKISYMNTAI
+109 QKIAYMNTAI
-119 QNSENNLNQK
+119 TNAENNLNEK
-129 KGLLKERIY
+129 KALLKDRIY

-170 DLTAYETDLM
+170 DLTSYETDLM

-186 QKQLETQKQT
+186 QKQLEIQKQT
-196 LVDTQKTLST
+196 LVDTQTALNA
-206 QKTQAESL
+206 QKSQAEEL

-246 AENLVELSKASDESR
+246 AQNLVELSKASDESK
-261 VTGVTHATPNTTV
+261 VSGVTHATPNK
-274 SSNSGSSNS
+274 N
-283 NSSSSSSSGSS
+283 NSSS
-294 NSNSGSTSNRGQSSS
+294 
-309 SNSGTSHNNG
+309 NNG
-319 GSSNNGGSNN
+319 GSSNNSGSSNN
-329 ASIPTPTPSAS
+329 GGGNTIPTPTPSPD
-340 QSARGLAIANKA
+340 QSSRGLAIANKA

-366 SMGQISNPNWT
+366 SMSQIANPNWT

-390 QAGVNIGSNTTKSLC
+390 QAGVNIGSNTTKTLC
-405 GVGTQVG
+405 GVGTQVD

-446 HAPSTGKPVQ
+446 HAPSSGKPVQ
-456 VASLSNGYWQR
+456 VATLGNGYWQR

>member
-1 MKKGH
+1 MKRRH
-6 KIVSLLIAV
+6 KIVSLLIAA
-15 AMAAPLAFSNVS
+15 AMVTPLALSNVNT
-27 PVEAANKF
+27 VEAANKF
-35 DGHESRYYKLCS
+35 AGQESKYYRLCS
-47 SKTLTRSNQSTCREF
+47 SKTLTRSNQNTCKEF

-74 NEISNKQNNVDSAK
+74 NEINSKQNSVDSAK
-88 LSISDMANKINT
+88 LSISDAANKINT
-100 LNSQINDAN
+100 LNSQINEAN
-109 QKISYMNTAI
+109 QKIAYMNTAI
-119 QNSENNLNQK
+119 TNAENNLNEK
-129 KGLLKERIY
+129 KALLKDRIY

-170 DLTAYETDLM
+170 DLTSYETDLM

-186 QKQLETQKQT
+186 QKQLEIQKQT
-196 LVDTQKTLST
+196 LVDTQTALNAQKSQAEEL
-206 QKTQAESL
+206 QKT
-214 QKSLVA
+214 LVA

-246 AENLVELSKASDESR
+246 AQNLVELSKASDESK
-261 VTGVTHATPNTTV
+261 VSGVTHATPNTNSGS
-274 SSNSGSSNS
+274 SSNSGSSN
-283 NSSSSSSSGSS
+283 
-294 NSNSGSTSNRGQSSS
+294 
-309 SNSGTSHNNG
+309 NG
-319 GSSNNGGSNN
+319 GSSNNSGSSNN
-329 ASIPTPTPSAS
+329 GGGNTIPTPTPSPD
-340 QSARGLAIANKA
+340 QSSRGLAIANKA

-366 SMGQISNPNWT
+366 SMSQIANPNWT
-377 KFDCSGLVNWAHY
+377 RFDCSGLVNWAHY

-405 GVGTQVG
+405 GVGTQVD

-446 HAPSTGKPVQ
+446 HAPSSGKPVQ
-456 VASLSNGYWQR
+456 VASLGNGYWQR

>member
-1 MKKGH
+1 M
-6 KIVSLLIAV
+6 VT
-15 AMAAPLAFSNVS
+15 PLALSNVNT
-27 PVEAANKF
+27 VEATNKF
-35 DGHESRYYKLCS
+35 EGQETKYYKLCS
-47 SKTLTRSNQSTCREF
+47 SKTLTRSNQNTCKEF

-74 NEISNKQNNVDSAK
+74 SEISSKQSNVDTAK
-88 LSISDMANKINT
+88 LSISDAANKINS
-100 LNSQINDAN
+100 LNSQINEAT
-109 QKISYMNTAI
+109 QKIAYMNTAI
-119 QNSENNLNQK
+119 TNAENNLNEK
-129 KGLLKERIY
+129 KALLKDRIY

-170 DLTAYETDLM
+170 DLTSYETDLM

-186 QKQLETQKQT
+186 QKQLEIQKQT
-196 LVDTQKTLST
+196 LVDTQTALNA
-206 QKTQAESL
+206 QKSQAEEL

-246 AENLVELSKASDESR
+246 AQNLVELSKASDESK
-261 VTGVTHATPNTTV
+261 VSGVTHATPNKNN
-274 SSNSGSSNS
+274 SSSGNSGSSD
-283 NSSSSSSSGSS
+283 
-294 NSNSGSTSNRGQSSS
+294 
-309 SNSGTSHNNG
+309 NG
-319 GSSNNGGSNN
+319 GSSNNSGSSNN
-329 ASIPTPTPSAS
+329 GGGNTIPTPTPSPD
-340 QSARGLAIANKA
+340 QSSRGLAIANKA

-366 SMGQISNPNWT
+366 SMSQIANPNWT

-390 QAGVNIGSNTTKSLC
+390 QAGVNIGSNTTKTLC
-405 GVGTQVG
+405 GVGTQVD

-446 HAPSTGKPVQ
+446 HAPSSGKPVQ
-456 VASLSNGYWQR
+456 VATLGNGYWQR

>member
-1 MKKGH
+1 M
-6 KIVSLLIAV
+6 VT
-15 AMAAPLAFSNVS
+15 PLALSNVNT
-27 PVEAANKF
+27 VEAANKF
-35 DGHESRYYKLCS
+35 EGQETKYYKLCS
-47 SKTLTRSNQSTCREF
+47 SKTLTRSNQNTCKEF

-74 NEISNKQNNVDSAK
+74 SEISSKQSSVDSAK
-88 LSISDMANKINT
+88 LSIADAADKINN
-100 LNSQINDAN
+100 LNGQINEAN
-109 QKISYMNTAI
+109 QKIAYMNTAI
-119 QNSENNLNQK
+119 TNAENNLNEK
-129 KGLLKERIY
+129 KALLKDRIY

-170 DLTAYETDLM
+170 DLTSYETDLM

-186 QKQLETQKQT
+186 QKQLEIQKQT
-196 LVDTQKTLST
+196 LVDTQTALNAQKSQAEEL
-206 QKTQAESL
+206 QKT
-214 QKSLVA
+214 LVA

-246 AENLVELSKASDESR
+246 AQNLVELSKASDESK
-261 VTGVTHATPNTTV
+261 VSGVTHATPNT
-274 SSNSGSSNS
+274 NSGSS
-283 NSSSSSSSGSS
+283 
-294 NSNSGSTSNRGQSSS
+294 
-309 SNSGTSHNNG
+309 NNG
-319 GSSNNGGSNN
+319 GSSNNSGSSNN
-329 ASIPTPTPSAS
+329 GGGNTIPTPTPTPTPSPD
-340 QSARGLAIANKA
+340 QSSRGLAIANKA

-366 SMGQISNPNWT
+366 SMSQIANPNWT
-377 KFDCSGLVNWAHY
+377 RFDCSGLVNWAHY

-405 GVGTQVG
+405 GVGTQVD

-446 HAPSTGKPVQ
+446 HAPSSGKPVQ
-456 VASLSNGYWQR
+456 VASLGNGYWQR

>member
-1 MKKGH
+1 MKRGH
-6 KIVSLLIAV
+6 KIVSLLIAC
-15 AMAAPLAFSNVS
+15 AMVTPLAFLNVNT
-27 PVEAANKF
+27 VEAANKF
-35 DGHESRYYKLCS
+35 EGQETKYYKLCS
-47 SKTLTRSNQSTCREF
+47 SKTLTRSNQNTCKEF

-74 NEISNKQNNVDSAK
+74 SEISSKQSSVDSAK
-88 LSISDMANKINT
+88 LSISDAADKINS
-100 LNSQINDAN
+100 LNSQINEAT
-109 QKISYMNTAI
+109 QKIAYMNTAI
-119 QNSENNLNQK
+119 TNAENNLNEK
-129 KGLLKERIY
+129 KALLKDRIY

-170 DLTAYETDLM
+170 DLTSYETDLM

-186 QKQLETQKQT
+186 QKQLEIQKQT
-196 LVDTQKTLST
+196 LVDTQTALNA
-206 QKTQAESL
+206 QKSQAEEL

-246 AENLVELSKASDESR
+246 AQNLVELSKASDESK
-261 VTGVTHATPNTTV
+261 VSGVTHATPNKNNSS
-274 SSNSGSSNS
+274 SSNSGSSN
-283 NSSSSSSSGSS
+283 
-294 NSNSGSTSNRGQSSS
+294 
-309 SNSGTSHNNG
+309 NG
-319 GSSNNGGSNN
+319 GSSNNSGSSNN
-329 ASIPTPTPSAS
+329 GGGNTIPTPTPSPD
-340 QSARGLAIANKA
+340 QSSRGLAIANKA

-366 SMGQISNPNWT
+366 SMSQIANPNWT

-390 QAGVNIGSNTTKSLC
+390 QAGVNIGSNTTKTLC
-405 GVGTQVG
+405 GVGTQVD

-446 HAPSTGKPVQ
+446 HAPSSGKPVQ
-456 VASLSNGYWQR
+456 VATLGNGYWQR

>member
-1 MKKGH
+1 M
-6 KIVSLLIAV
+6 VT
-15 AMAAPLAFSNVS
+15 PLALSNVNT
-27 PVEAANKF
+27 VEAANKF
-35 DGHESRYYKLCS
+35 EGQETKYYKLCS
-47 SKTLTRSNQSTCREF
+47 SKTLTRSNQNTCKEF

-74 NEISNKQNNVDSAK
+74 SEINSKQSNVDSAK
-88 LSISDMANKINT
+88 LSIADAADKINS
-100 LNSQINDAN
+100 LNSQINEAT
-109 QKISYMNTAI
+109 QKIAYMNTAI
-119 QNSENNLNQK
+119 TNAENNLNEK
-129 KGLLKERIY
+129 KALLKDRIY

-170 DLTAYETDLM
+170 DLTSYETDLM

-186 QKQLETQKQT
+186 QKQLEIQKQT
-196 LVDTQKTLST
+196 LVDTQTALNA
-206 QKTQAESL
+206 QKSQAEEL

-246 AENLVELSKASDESR
+246 AQNLVELSKASDESK
-261 VTGVTHATPNTTV
+261 VSGVTHATPNKNN
-274 SSNSGSSNS
+274 SSSS
-283 NSSSSSSSGSS
+283 NSSSS
-294 NSNSGSTSNRGQSSS
+294 
-309 SNSGTSHNNG
+309 NNG
-319 GSSNNGGSNN
+319 GSSNNSGSSNN
-329 ASIPTPTPSAS
+329 GGGNTIPTPTPSPD
-340 QSARGLAIANKA
+340 QSSRGLAIANKA

-366 SMGQISNPNWT
+366 SMSQIANPNWT

-390 QAGVNIGSNTTKSLC
+390 QAGVNIGSNTTKTLC
-405 GVGTQVG
+405 GVGTQVD

-446 HAPSTGKPVQ
+446 HAPSSGKPVQ
-456 VASLSNGYWQR
+456 VATLGNGYWQR

>member
-1 MKKGH
+1 MKRGH
-6 KIVSLLIAV
+6 KIVSLLIAC
-15 AMAAPLAFSNVS
+15 AMVTPLAFSNVNT
-27 PVEAANKF
+27 VEAANKF
-35 DGHESRYYKLCS
+35 EGQETKYYKLCS
-47 SKTLTRSNQSTCREF
+47 SKTLTRSNQNTCKEF

-74 NEISNKQNNVDSAK
+74 SEISSKQSNVDSAK
-88 LSISDMANKINT
+88 LSISDAADKINS
-100 LNSQINDAN
+100 LNSQINEAT
-109 QKISYMNTAI
+109 QKIAYMNTAI
-119 QNSENNLNQK
+119 TNAENNLNEK
-129 KGLLKERIY
+129 KALLKDRIY

-170 DLTAYETDLM
+170 DLTSYETDLM

-186 QKQLETQKQT
+186 QKQLEIQKQT
-196 LVDTQKTLST
+196 LVDTQTALNA
-206 QKTQAESL
+206 QKSQAEEL

-246 AENLVELSKASDESR
+246 AQNLVELSKASDESK
-261 VTGVTHATPNTTV
+261 VSGVTHATPNKNNSS
-274 SSNSGSSNS
+274 SSNSGSSN
-283 NSSSSSSSGSS
+283 
-294 NSNSGSTSNRGQSSS
+294 
-309 SNSGTSHNNG
+309 NG
-319 GSSNNGGSNN
+319 GSSNNSGSSNN
-329 ASIPTPTPSAS
+329 GGGNTIPTPSPD
-340 QSARGLAIANKA
+340 QSSRGLAIANKA

-366 SMGQISNPNWT
+366 SMSQIANPNWT

-390 QAGVNIGSNTTKSLC
+390 QAGVNIGSNTTKTLC
-405 GVGTQVG
+405 GVGTQVD

-446 HAPSTGKPVQ
+446 HAPSSGKPVQ
-456 VASLSNGYWQR
+456 VATLGNGYWQR

>member
-1 MKKGH
+1 MKRRH
-6 KIVSLLIAV
+6 RIVSLLIAA
-15 AMAAPLAFSNVS
+15 AMVTPLALSNVNT
-27 PVEAANKF
+27 VEAANKF
-35 DGHESRYYKLCS
+35 AGQESKYYKLCS
-47 SKTLTRSNQSTCREF
+47 SKTLTRSNQNTCKSF

-74 NEISNKQNNVDSAK
+74 NEISSKQNNVDSAK
-88 LSISDMANKINT
+88 LSIADVANKINN
-100 LNSQINDAN
+100 LNSQINEAN
-109 QKISYMNTAI
+109 QKIAYMNTAI
-119 QNSENNLNQK
+119 TNSENNLNQK
-129 KGLLKERIY
+129 KTLLKDRIY

-186 QKQLETQKQT
+186 QKQLEVQKKT
-196 LVDTQKTLST
+196 LVDTQTALNA
-206 QKTQAESL
+206 QKSEAETL

-240 SNIGTI
+240 SSIGTI
-246 AENLVELSKASDESR
+246 AENLVELSKASDESK
-261 VTGVTHATPNTTV
+261 VSGITHATPNKGSSSSSNSGSNNSGSSNSSSSSSS

-283 NSSSSSSSGSS
+283 G
-294 NSNSGSTSNRGQSSS
+294 
-309 SNSGTSHNNG
+309 G
-319 GSSNNGGSNN
+319 GSQTTTP
-329 ASIPTPTPSAS
+329 APTPSAN
-340 QSARGLAIANKA
+340 QSSRGLAIANKA

-360 SWGGCH
+360 VWGGCH
-366 SMGQISNPNWT
+366 SMSQISNPNWT

-405 GVGTQVG
+405 GVGTQVS

-437 IYIGGNRMV
+437 IYIGGNCMV
-446 HAPSTGKPVQ
+446 HAPSSGKPVQ
-456 VASLSNGYWQR
+456 VASLSNSYWQR
-467 EFYQARRCY
+467 SFYQARRCY

>member
-1 MKKGH
+1 MKRGH
-6 KIVSLLIAV
+6 KIVSLLIAC
-15 AMAAPLAFSNVS
+15 AMVTPLAFSNVNT
-27 PVEAANKF
+27 VEAANKF
-35 DGHESRYYKLCS
+35 EGQETKYYKLCS
-47 SKTLTRSNQSTCREF
+47 SKTLTRSNQNTCKEF

-74 NEISNKQNNVDSAK
+74 SEISSKQSSVDSAK
-88 LSISDMANKINT
+88 LSISDAADKINS
-100 LNSQINDAN
+100 LNSQINEAT
-109 QKISYMNTAI
+109 QKIAYMNTAI
-119 QNSENNLNQK
+119 TNAENNLNEK
-129 KGLLKERIY
+129 KALLKDRIY

-170 DLTAYETDLM
+170 DLTSYETDLM

-186 QKQLETQKQT
+186 QKQLEIQKQT
-196 LVDTQKTLST
+196 FVDTQTALNA
-206 QKTQAESL
+206 QKSQAEEL

-246 AENLVELSKASDESR
+246 AQNLVELSKASDESK
-261 VTGVTHATPNTTV
+261 VSGVTHATPNKNNSF
-274 SSNSGSSNS
+274 SSNSGSSN
-283 NSSSSSSSGSS
+283 
-294 NSNSGSTSNRGQSSS
+294 
-309 SNSGTSHNNG
+309 NG
-319 GSSNNGGSNN
+319 GSSNNSGSSNN
-329 ASIPTPTPSAS
+329 GGGNTIPTPTPSPD
-340 QSARGLAIANKA
+340 QSSRGLAIANKA

-366 SMGQISNPNWT
+366 SMSQIANPNWT

-390 QAGVNIGSNTTKSLC
+390 QAGVNIGSNTTKTLC
-405 GVGTQVG
+405 GVGTQVD

-446 HAPSTGKPVQ
+446 HAPSSGKPVQ
-456 VASLSNGYWQR
+456 VATLGNGYWQR

>member
-1 MKKGH
+1 MKRRH
-6 KIVSLLIAV
+6 KIVSLLIAC
-15 AMAAPLAFSNVS
+15 AMVTPLAFSNVNT
-27 PVEAANKF
+27 VEAANKF
-35 DGHESRYYKLCS
+35 EGQETKYYKLCS
-47 SKTLTRSNQSTCREF
+47 SKTLTRSNQNTCKEF

-74 NEISNKQNNVDSAK
+74 SEINSKQSNVDSAK
-88 LSISDMANKINT
+88 LSIADAADKINS
-100 LNSQINDAN
+100 LNSQINEAT
-109 QKISYMNTAI
+109 QKIAYMNTAI
-119 QNSENNLNQK
+119 TNAENNLNEK
-129 KGLLKERIY
+129 KALLKDRIY

-170 DLTAYETDLM
+170 DLTSYETDLM

-186 QKQLETQKQT
+186 QKQLEIQKQT
-196 LVDTQKTLST
+196 LVDTQTALNA
-206 QKTQAESL
+206 QKSQAEEL

-246 AENLVELSKASDESR
+246 AQNLVELSKASDESK
-261 VTGVTHATPNTTV
+261 VSGVTHATPNKNNSS
-274 SSNSGSSNS
+274 SSNSGSSN
-283 NSSSSSSSGSS
+283 
-294 NSNSGSTSNRGQSSS
+294 
-309 SNSGTSHNNG
+309 NG
-319 GSSNNGGSNN
+319 GSSNNSGSSNN
-329 ASIPTPTPSAS
+329 GGGNTIPTPTPSPD
-340 QSARGLAIANKA
+340 QSSRGLAIANKA

-366 SMGQISNPNWT
+366 SMSQIANPNWT

-390 QAGVNIGSNTTKSLC
+390 QAGVNIGSNTTKTLC
-405 GVGTQVG
+405 GVGTQVD

-446 HAPSTGKPVQ
+446 HAPSSGKPVQ
-456 VASLSNGYWQR
+456 VATLGNGYWQR

>member
-1 MKKGH
+1 MKRGH
-6 KIVSLLIAV
+6 KIVSLLIAC
-15 AMAAPLAFSNVS
+15 AMVTPLAFSNVNT
-27 PVEAANKF
+27 VEAANKF
-35 DGHESRYYKLCS
+35 EGQETKYYKLCS
-47 SKTLTRSNQSTCREF
+47 SKTLTRSNQNTCKEF

-74 NEISNKQNNVDSAK
+74 SEISSKQSSVDSAK
-88 LSISDMANKINT
+88 LSISDAADKINS
-100 LNSQINDAN
+100 LNIQINEAT
-109 QKISYMNTAI
+109 QKIAYMNTAI
-119 QNSENNLNQK
+119 TNAENNLNEK
-129 KGLLKERIY
+129 KALLKDRIY

-170 DLTAYETDLM
+170 DLTSYETDLM

-186 QKQLETQKQT
+186 QKQLEIQKQT
-196 LVDTQKTLST
+196 LVDTQTALNA
-206 QKTQAESL
+206 QKSQAEEL

-230 DKQSDLSDNE
+230 DKQSDLFDNE

-246 AENLVELSKASDESR
+246 AQNLVELSKASDESK
-261 VTGVTHATPNTTV
+261 VSGVTHATPNKNNSS
-274 SSNSGSSNS
+274 SSNSGSSN
-283 NSSSSSSSGSS
+283 
-294 NSNSGSTSNRGQSSS
+294 
-309 SNSGTSHNNG
+309 NG
-319 GSSNNGGSNN
+319 GSSNNSGSSNN
-329 ASIPTPTPSAS
+329 GGGNTIPTPTPSPD
-340 QSARGLAIANKA
+340 QSSRGLAIANKA

-366 SMGQISNPNWT
+366 SMSQIANPNWT

-390 QAGVNIGSNTTKSLC
+390 QAGVNIGSNTTKTLC
-405 GVGTQVG
+405 GVGTQVD

-446 HAPSTGKPVQ
+446 HAPSSGKPVQ
-456 VASLSNGYWQR
+456 VATLGNGYWQR

>member
-1 MKKGH
+1 MKRGH
-6 KIVSLLIAV
+6 KIVSLLIAC
-15 AMAAPLAFSNVS
+15 AMVTPLAFSNVNT
-27 PVEAANKF
+27 VEAANKF
-35 DGHESRYYKLCS
+35 EGQETKYYKLCS
-47 SKTLTRSNQSTCREF
+47 SKTLTRSNQNTCKEF

-74 NEISNKQNNVDSAK
+74 SEISSKQSNVDSAK
-88 LSISDMANKINT
+88 LSIADAANKINS
-100 LNSQINDAN
+100 LNSQINEAT
-109 QKISYMNTAI
+109 QKIAYMNTAI
-119 QNSENNLNQK
+119 TNAENNLNEK
-129 KGLLKERIY
+129 KALLKDRIY

-170 DLTAYETDLM
+170 DLTSYETDLM

-186 QKQLETQKQT
+186 QKQLEIQKQT
-196 LVDTQKTLST
+196 LVDTQTALNA
-206 QKTQAESL
+206 QKSQAEEL

-246 AENLVELSKASDESR
+246 AQNLVELSKASDESK
-261 VTGVTHATPNTTV
+261 VSGVTHATPNKNNSS
-274 SSNSGSSNS
+274 SSNSGSSN
-283 NSSSSSSSGSS
+283 
-294 NSNSGSTSNRGQSSS
+294 
-309 SNSGTSHNNG
+309 NG
-319 GSSNNGGSNN
+319 GSSNNSGSSNN
-329 ASIPTPTPSAS
+329 GGGNTIPTPTPTPSPD
-340 QSARGLAIANKA
+340 QSSRGLAIANKA

-366 SMGQISNPNWT
+366 SMSQIANPNWT

-390 QAGVNIGSNTTKSLC
+390 QAGVNIGSNTTKTLC
-405 GVGTQVG
+405 GVGTQVD

-446 HAPSTGKPVQ
+446 HAPSSGKPVQ
-456 VASLSNGYWQR
+456 VATLGNGYWQR

>member
-1 MKKGH
+1 MKRGH
-6 KIVSLLIAV
+6 KIVSLLIAC
-15 AMAAPLAFSNVS
+15 AMVTPLAFSNVNT
-27 PVEAANKF
+27 VEAANKF
-35 DGHESRYYKLCS
+35 EGQETKYYKLCS
-47 SKTLTRSNQSTCREF
+47 SKTLTRSNQNTCKEF

-74 NEISNKQNNVDSAK
+74 SEISSKQSSVDSAK
-88 LSISDMANKINT
+88 LSISDAADKINS
-100 LNSQINDAN
+100 LNSQINEAT
-109 QKISYMNTAI
+109 QKIAYMNTAI
-119 QNSENNLNQK
+119 TNAENNLNEK
-129 KGLLKERIY
+129 KALLKDRIY

-170 DLTAYETDLM
+170 DLTSYETDLM

-186 QKQLETQKQT
+186 QKQLEIQKQT
-196 LVDTQKTLST
+196 LVDTQTALNA
-206 QKTQAESL
+206 QKSQAEEL

-240 SNIGTI
+240 SNIDTI
-246 AENLVELSKASDESR
+246 AQNLVELSKASDESK
-261 VTGVTHATPNTTV
+261 VSGVTHATPNKNNSS
-274 SSNSGSSNS
+274 SSNSGSSN
-283 NSSSSSSSGSS
+283 
-294 NSNSGSTSNRGQSSS
+294 
-309 SNSGTSHNNG
+309 NG
-319 GSSNNGGSNN
+319 GSSNNSGSSNN
-329 ASIPTPTPSAS
+329 GGGNTIPTPTPSPD
-340 QSARGLAIANKA
+340 QSSRGLAIANKA

-366 SMGQISNPNWT
+366 SMSQIANPNWT

-390 QAGVNIGSNTTKSLC
+390 QAGVNIGSNTTKTLC
-405 GVGTQVG
+405 GVGTQVD

-446 HAPSTGKPVQ
+446 HAPSSGKPVQ
-456 VASLSNGYWQR
+456 VATLGNGYWQR

>member
-1 MKKGH
+1 MKRGH
-6 KIVSLLIAV
+6 KIVSLLIAC
-15 AMAAPLAFSNVS
+15 AMVTPLAFSNVNT
-27 PVEAANKF
+27 VEAANKF
-35 DGHESRYYKLCS
+35 EGQETKYYKLCS
-47 SKTLTRSNQSTCREF
+47 SKTLTRSNQNTCKEF

-74 NEISNKQNNVDSAK
+74 SEISSKQSSVDSAK
-88 LSISDMANKINT
+88 LSISDAADKINS
-100 LNSQINDAN
+100 LNSQINEAT
-109 QKISYMNTAI
+109 QKIAYMNTAI
-119 QNSENNLNQK
+119 TNAENNLNEK
-129 KGLLKERIY
+129 KALLKDRIY

-170 DLTAYETDLM
+170 DLTSYETDLM

-186 QKQLETQKQT
+186 QKQLEIQKQT
-196 LVDTQKTLST
+196 LVDTQTALNAQES
-206 QKTQAESL
+206 QAKEL

-246 AENLVELSKASDESR
+246 AQNLVELSKASDESK
-261 VTGVTHATPNTTV
+261 VSGVTHATPNKNN
-274 SSNSGSSNS
+274 SSFSNSGSS
-283 NSSSSSSSGSS
+283 
-294 NSNSGSTSNRGQSSS
+294 
-309 SNSGTSHNNG
+309 NNG
-319 GSSNNGGSNN
+319 GSSNNSGSSNN
-329 ASIPTPTPSAS
+329 GGGNTIPTPTPSPD
-340 QSARGLAIANKA
+340 QSSRGLAIANKA

-366 SMGQISNPNWT
+366 SMSQIANPNWT

-390 QAGVNIGSNTTKSLC
+390 QAGVNIGSNTTKTLC
-405 GVGTQVG
+405 GVGTQVD

-446 HAPSTGKPVQ
+446 HAPSSGKPVQ
-456 VASLSNGYWQR
+456 VATLGNGYWQR

>member
-1 MKKGH
+1 MKRGH
-6 KIVSLLIAV
+6 KIVSLLIAC
-15 AMAAPLAFSNVS
+15 AMVTPLALSNVNT
-27 PVEAANKF
+27 VEAANKF
-35 DGHESRYYKLCS
+35 EGQETKYYKLCS
-47 SKTLTRSNQSTCREF
+47 SKTLTRSNQNTCKEF

-74 NEISNKQNNVDSAK
+74 SEISSKQSSVDSAK
-88 LSISDMANKINT
+88 LSIADAADKINN
-100 LNSQINDAN
+100 LNGQINEAN
-109 QKISYMNTAI
+109 QKIAYMNTAI
-119 QNSENNLNQK
+119 TNAENNLNEK
-129 KGLLKERIY
+129 KALLKDRIY

-170 DLTAYETDLM
+170 DLTSYETDLM

-186 QKQLETQKQT
+186 QKQLEIQKQT
-196 LVDTQKTLST
+196 LVDTQNALNAQKSQAEEL
-206 QKTQAESL
+206 QKT
-214 QKSLVA
+214 LVA

-246 AENLVELSKASDESR
+246 AQNLVELSKASDESK
-261 VTGVTHATPNTTV
+261 VSGVTHATPNTNSGS
-274 SSNSGSSNS
+274 SSNSGSSN
-283 NSSSSSSSGSS
+283 
-294 NSNSGSTSNRGQSSS
+294 
-309 SNSGTSHNNG
+309 NG
-319 GSSNNGGSNN
+319 GSSNNSGSSNN
-329 ASIPTPTPSAS
+329 GGGNTIPTPTPTPTPSPD
-340 QSARGLAIANKA
+340 QSSRGLAIANKA

-366 SMGQISNPNWT
+366 SMSQIANPNWT
-377 KFDCSGLVNWAHY
+377 RFDCSGLVNWAHY

-405 GVGTQVG
+405 GVGTQVD

-446 HAPSTGKPVQ
+446 HAPSSGKPVQ
-456 VASLSNGYWQR
+456 VASLGNGYWQR

>member
-1 MKKGH
+1 M
-6 KIVSLLIAV
+6 VT
-15 AMAAPLAFSNVS
+15 PLALSNVNT
-27 PVEAANKF
+27 VEAANKF
-35 DGHESRYYKLCS
+35 TGQESKYYRLCS
-47 SKTLTRSNQSTCREF
+47 SKTLTRSNQNTCKEF

-74 NEISNKQNNVDSAK
+74 NEINSKQNSVDSAK
-88 LSISDMANKINT
+88 LSISDAANKINT
-100 LNSQINDAN
+100 LNSQINEAN
-109 QKISYMNTAI
+109 QKIAYMNTAI
-119 QNSENNLNQK
+119 TNAENNLNQK
-129 KGLLKERIY
+129 KALLKDRIY

-186 QKQLETQKQT
+186 QKQLEVQKQT
-196 LVDTQKTLST
+196 LVDTQTALNA
-206 QKTQAESL
+206 QKSEAETL

-240 SNIGTI
+240 NSIGTI
-246 AENLVELSKASDESR
+246 AQNLVELSKASDESK
-261 VTGVTHATPNTTV
+261 VNGVTHATPNTNSGS
-274 SSNSGSSNS
+274 SSNSGSSN
-283 NSSSSSSSGSS
+283 
-294 NSNSGSTSNRGQSSS
+294 Q
-309 SNSGTSHNNG
+309 G
-319 GSSNNGGSNN
+319 GSSNHGGGSQNT
-329 ASIPTPTPSAS
+329 TPAPAPSAN

-360 SWGGCH
+360 VWGGCH
-366 SMGQISNPNWT
+366 SMSQISNPNWT

-405 GVGTQVG
+405 GVGSYVD

-446 HAPSTGKPVQ
+446 HAPSSGKPVQ
-456 VASLSNGYWQR
+456 VASLANSYWQR
-467 EFYQARRCY
+467 SFYQARRCY

>member
-1 MKKGH
+1 MC
-6 KIVSLLIAV
+6 IRDR
-15 AMAAPLAFSNVS
+15 N
-27 PVEAANKF
+27 
-35 DGHESRYYKLCS
+35 
-47 SKTLTRSNQSTCREF
+47 TCKEF

-74 NEISNKQNNVDSAK
+74 SEISRKQSSVDSAK
-88 LSISDMANKINT
+88 LSISDAADKINS
-100 LNSQINDAN
+100 LNSQINEAT
-109 QKISYMNTAI
+109 QKIAYMNTAI
-119 QNSENNLNQK
+119 TNAENNLNEK
-129 KGLLKERIY
+129 KALLKDRIY

-170 DLTAYETDLM
+170 DLTSYETDLM

-186 QKQLETQKQT
+186 QKQLEIQKQT
-196 LVDTQKTLST
+196 LVDTQTALNA
-206 QKTQAESL
+206 QKSQAEEL

-246 AENLVELSKASDESR
+246 AQNLVELSKASDESK
-261 VTGVTHATPNTTV
+261 VSGVTHATPNKNNSSS
-274 SSNSGSSNS
+274 SSNSGSSN
-283 NSSSSSSSGSS
+283 
-294 NSNSGSTSNRGQSSS
+294 
-309 SNSGTSHNNG
+309 NG
-319 GSSNNGGSNN
+319 GSSNNSGSSNN
-329 ASIPTPTPSAS
+329 GGGNTIPTPTPSPD
-340 QSARGLAIANKA
+340 QSSRGLAIANKA

-366 SMGQISNPNWT
+366 SMSQIANPNWT

-390 QAGVNIGSNTTKSLC
+390 QAGVNIGSNTTKTLC
-405 GVGTQVG
+405 GVGTQVD

-446 HAPSTGKPVQ
+446 HAPSSGKPVQ
-456 VASLSNGYWQR
+456 LSLIHISEPTRPY
-467 EFYQARRCY
+467 

>member
-1 MKKGH
+1 MKRGH
-6 KIVSLLIAV
+6 KIVSLLIAC
-15 AMAAPLAFSNVS
+15 AMVTPLALSNVNT
-27 PVEAANKF
+27 VEAANKF
-35 DGHESRYYKLCS
+35 EGQETKYYKLCS
-47 SKTLTRSNQSTCREF
+47 SKTLTRSNQNTCKEF

-74 NEISNKQNNVDSAK
+74 SEINSKQSNVDSAK
-88 LSISDMANKINT
+88 LSIADAADKINS
-100 LNSQINDAN
+100 LNSQINEAT
-109 QKISYMNTAI
+109 QKIAYMNTAI
-119 QNSENNLNQK
+119 TNAENNLNEK
-129 KGLLKERIY
+129 KALLKDRIY

-170 DLTAYETDLM
+170 DLTSYETDLM

-186 QKQLETQKQT
+186 QKQLEIQKQT
-196 LVDTQKTLST
+196 LVDTQTALNA
-206 QKTQAESL
+206 QKSQAEEL

-246 AENLVELSKASDESR
+246 AQNLVELSKASDESK
-261 VTGVTHATPNTTV
+261 VSGVTHATPNTNSGS
-274 SSNSGSSNS
+274 SSNSGSSN
-283 NSSSSSSSGSS
+283 
-294 NSNSGSTSNRGQSSS
+294 
-309 SNSGTSHNNG
+309 NG
-319 GSSNNGGSNN
+319 GSSNNSGSSNN
-329 ASIPTPTPSAS
+329 GGGNTIPTPTPSPD
-340 QSARGLAIANKA
+340 QSSRGLAIANKA

-366 SMGQISNPNWT
+366 SMSQIANPNWT
-377 KFDCSGLVNWAHY
+377 RFDCSGLVNWAHY

-405 GVGTQVG
+405 GVGTQVD

-446 HAPSTGKPVQ
+446 HAPSSGKPVQ
-456 VASLSNGYWQR
+456 VASLGNGYWQR